1 MRFSLGLGKGGVRG
15 ARTRLAQKGVD
26 RRQFLK
32 FCSVVAVSMGLGPGF
47 AGQVAHA
54 LTGGRRPSVVY
65 LHGAECTGC
74 SESVLR
80 TVQPY
85 LDALIFD
92 TISLDYH
99 ETLMAAAGAAAEEAL
114 HAAVHAP
121 EGFICIVEGAIPCG
135 AGGWYGSVGGRTM
148 LDLFSEIVPQAREVI
163 AYGTCASFG
172 GIQAAA
178 PNPTEAKGINDAL
191 GDLGVNAINIGG
203 CPPNPYNLV
212 GTLVH
217 LIQHGEAPDLD
228 EYNRPDMFFDTSV
241 HDLCE
246 RLPHFEAREFAP
258 SFDSPEA
265 RQGWCLYE
273 LGCKG
278 PNTYNNCPKVK
289 FNQTNWPVQA
299 GHPCIGCS
307 EPDFWDEF
315 TPFYD
320 L

>member
-1 MRFSLGLGKGGVRG
+1 MRFSLGLGKSD
-15 ARTRLAQKGVD
+15 AKARLAQKGVD

-32 FCSVVAVSMGLGPGF
+32 FCSAVAVSMGLGAGF
-47 AGQVAHA
+47 AGQVARA
-54 LTGGRRPSVVY
+54 LTSGRRPSVVW

-80 TVQPY
+80 TMQPY

-99 ETLMAAAGAAAEEAL
+99 ETLMAAAGEAAEEVL
-114 HAAVHAP
+114 HEAVRAP

-135 AGGWYGSVGGRTM
+135 ADGWYGSVGGRTM
-148 LDLFSEIVPQAREVI
+148 LDLFSEILPRARAVI

-178 PNPTEAKGINDAL
+178 PNPTDARGVNDAFS
-191 GDLGVNAINIGG
+191 DFGVNAINIGG

-212 GTLVH
+212 GALVH
-217 LIQHGEAPDLD
+217 LIQHGQAPDLD
-228 EYNRPDMFFDTSV
+228 EYNRPNMFFDTSV

-289 FNQTNWPVQA
+289 FNQTNWPIQA

-315 TPFYD
+315 TPFYEP
-320 L
+320 